1 MGKDE
6 WNKQNNKLEHV
17 FKMGID
23 ESTLF
28 SIVEGL

>member
-6 WNKQNNKLEHV
+6 WNKQNNNKLEHI

-23 ESTLF
+23 ESTF
-28 SIVEGL
+28 SIGEGL